1 MSDLVARAEAVLEGV
16 SDSLWEVDPYPNYDP
31 DPYEVDH
38 PESITDEAFENGS
51 YYDVNGSNGWVAH
64 CESLPIAQFIA
75 AARELVPELVAEL
88 KAARAS
94 EERHLHE
101 IFHLQDDLKAA
112 RAEVKLP
119 TERDGARVAPEH
131 LGQLWDCVEDTRQ
144 SHRTGPPTERAH

>member
-1 MSDLVARAEAVLEGV
+1 MRVVAVLDRRLNREWAEAELMSDLVARAEAYVATRRYAGNAV
-16 SDSLWEVDPYPNYDP
+16 GCAF
-31 DPYEVDH
+31 
-38 PESITDEAFENGS
+38 ITD
-51 YYDVNGSNGWVAH
+51 
-64 CESLPIAQFIA
+64 LI
-75 AARELVPELVAEL
+75 AEL

-144 SHRTGPPTERAH
+144 SHRTSPPTERAH